1 MLITLILL
9 SSMIT
14 SVEGWLIVT
23 TPISFLG
30 VHPATRVPFTYFIT
44 LQAIVVGA
52 LYKRR
57 NVKPF
62 LAFMGVASLVLLN
75 IYSVNDNLILHN
87 VFAIL
92 FFLVQPIIFFLEY
105 RNKKDTYSLSK
116 GAVLIFLAL
125 LTWLG
130 IIPLPI
136 FEVIAYAL
144 LILFL

>member
-1 MLITLILL
+1 M
-9 SSMIT
+9 
-14 SVEGWLIVT
+14 
-23 TPISFLG
+23 
-30 VHPATRVPFTYFIT
+30 
-44 LQAIVVGA
+44 VVGA

-75 IYSVNDNLILHN
+75 IYSVNDNLVLHN
-87 VFAIL
+87 IFAIL

-116 GAVLIFLAL
+116 GAILIFLAL

-136 FEVIAYAL
+136 FEGIAYAL

>member
-1 MLITLILL
+1 LITLILL

-30 VHPATRVPFTYFIT
+30 VHPATRVPFTYFIA
-44 LQAIVVGA
+44 LQAMVVGA

-62 LAFMGVASLVLLN
+62 LAFMGVASLVLLS
-75 IYSVNDNLILHN
+75 IYSVNDSLFLHN

-92 FFLVQPIIFFLEY
+92 FFLVQPIIFFLEF

-116 GAVLIFLAL
+116 GAILIFLAL